1 MPDANTMTIST
12 EMLIALFAVGAQ
24 VLAFVGAVL
33 KGQAWAERQALR
45 ALSSERGR
53 EIVMRMVRDQID
65 LKFDTMATT
74 LEGLT
79 KTIEQMG
86 AKIERRLDKLDT
98 DMQGINVRVALL
110 EQQKRKD

>member
-1 MPDANTMTIST
+1 MPETSTIST
-12 EMLIALFAVGAQ
+12 ELLIALAAIAAQ
-24 VLAFVGAVL
+24 AAAFVGAVL

-53 EIVMRMVRDQID
+53 EIVMRMVRDQLD
-65 LKFDTMATT
+65 LKFDTMAAS
-74 LEGLT
+74 LESLA

-86 AKIERRLDKLDT
+86 SKIERRLDKLDT
-98 DMQGINVRVALL
+98 DMQGINVRVTLL